1 MLHMTDEQRYSAVLK
16 ELGEVL
22 QDKNTTISCQKWQ
35 IDQLKEKLAA
45 AENERDEMRAEWE
58 MTAEL
63 LEEKDEQL
71 HIAKDDIKGLLD
83 EIAQLKGGAA

>member
-1 MLHMTDEQRYSAVLK
+1 MYMTDEQRYSAVLK

-45 AENERDEMRAEWE
+45 AEKERDEMRAEWE

-71 HIAKDDIKGLLD
+71 HIANDDIKWLLD
-83 EIAQLKGGAA
+83 EIDQLKGGAA